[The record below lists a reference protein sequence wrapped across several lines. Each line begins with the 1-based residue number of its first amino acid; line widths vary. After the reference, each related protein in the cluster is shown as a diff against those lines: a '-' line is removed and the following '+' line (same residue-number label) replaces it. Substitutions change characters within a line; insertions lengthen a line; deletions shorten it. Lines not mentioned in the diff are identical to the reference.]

1 VLWGFIVAMM
11 VAVFGLPCLLCMSTA
26 SWTTGL
32 WKIKHGHG
40 SALSALRT
48 ALGSAASAGNLQRV
62 FELLRSG
69 TQEDMNTLH
78 RGVGTQVHTPLF
90 WSIRFGHLDIANT
103 LIDAGARV
111 DLHSNFG
118 GSALTMATTGG
129 HVELALR
136 LISGGADL
144 QLAAVL
150 DGHPDPLTP
159 LEHAKRLGQLQIA
172 AAIESAVL
180 PRLEDLVASAKVTG
194 DTAKIDDLDR
204 SIGLA
209 VAAIGTPETDPIL
222 IEARLTLSELR
233 LGKVR
238 SLLQS
243 SAIVFV
249 VVLAGACFGCAS
261 SYTPTHHPVRRHG
274 GPLLRRGLRLRQ
286 LLLHRRAQRAQER
299 QRLVNPR

>member
-1 VLWGFIVAMM
+1 
-11 VAVFGLPCLLCMSTA
+11 
-26 SWTTGL
+26 
-32 WKIKHGHG
+32 
-40 SALSALRT
+40 
-48 ALGSAASAGNLQRV
+48 
-62 FELLRSG
+62 
-69 TQEDMNTLH
+69 
-78 RGVGTQVHTPLF
+78 
-90 WSIRFGHLDIANT
+90 
-103 LIDAGARV
+103 
-111 DLHSNFG
+111 
-118 GSALTMATTGG
+118 MATTGG

-249 VVLAGACFGCAS
+249 VVLAGACFAPR
-261 SYTPTHHPVRRHG
+261 PT
-274 GPLLRRGLRLRQ
+274 RQ
-286 LLLHRRAQRAQER
+286 LTTPSADMVARFFDAASDF
-299 QRLVNPR
+299 VNFFSTVMPKEPKNVSAWSTLGKGMLIGSIFDGVSASVGLGVVVAPPANPTPRPV